1 MATVVSPPLP
11 KDVKNSKMVEEV
23 KEMIDEDP
31 ELFEKLAYK

>member
-1 MATVVSPPLP
+1 MISVTSPPLP
-11 KDVKNSKMVEEV
+11 NDVKNSKMVEEV

>member
-1 MATVVSPPLP
+1 MATVTSPPLP

-23 KEMIDEDP
+23 KEMIDEDL